1 MVATNRTYGGPAVV
15 QHLRRASLV
24 FDVEHSAA
32 MDPDLVES
40 QPAETPP
47 PSGRLEEL
55 YVRNAPGALRLAYFL
70 TGNRELAEDLVQ
82 EAFVRVAGRF
92 RHLRIPDAFDAY
104 LRRTVVNLFTSHLRR
119 TKLERAYVERNGADA
134 RVSAFEPGDPAA
146 RDELWRALHTLPER
160 QRAAIVLRFYEDLSE
175 RQSAEILGCSTGALN
190 QLVVR
195 GMAALRTQIGDDE
208 G

>member
-1 MVATNRTYGGPAVV
+1 
-15 QHLRRASLV
+15 
-24 FDVEHSAA
+24 
-32 MDPDLVES
+32 MDPDVTEPG
-40 QPAETPP
+40 PAEASAPI
-47 PSGRLEEL
+47 GRLEDL

-92 RHLRIPDAFDAY
+92 RHLRMPDAFDAY
-104 LRRTVVNLFTSHLRR
+104 LRRTIVNLYTSQLRR
-119 TKLERAYVERNGADA
+119 TKLERAYVA
-134 RVSAFEPGDPAA
+134 RQGSDPSIANESGDPAT
-146 RDELWRALHTLPER
+146 RDELWQALHTLPER

-175 RQSAEILGCSTGALN
+175 HQSAEVLGCSTGALN

-208 G
+208 R